1 LKFKNTALPWLK
13 KVQTLHDA
21 KFETYEQLSLLAQF
35 QITNKFHV
43 INFGTNSNLNLPWTL
58 KGYKTCGKNL
68 INSLKINIVV
78 ILRNMN
84 LVGHTCMQE
93 NEVSIQVSIWLDFE
107 IRNEFEIE
115 IQTTQHFYFI
125 QALQIHGEVLLKHCS
140 CYCDT
145 RVSHCMSAQLHSL

>member
-43 INFGTNSNLNLPWTL
+43 INFGTNSNLNLPWIL

-78 ILRNMN
+78 ILWNMN

-93 NEVSIQVSIWLDFE
+93 NEVPIQVSIWLG
-107 IRNEFEIE
+107 
-115 IQTTQHFYFI
+115 
-125 QALQIHGEVLLKHCS
+125 LS
-140 CYCDT
+140 
-145 RVSHCMSAQLHSL
+145 